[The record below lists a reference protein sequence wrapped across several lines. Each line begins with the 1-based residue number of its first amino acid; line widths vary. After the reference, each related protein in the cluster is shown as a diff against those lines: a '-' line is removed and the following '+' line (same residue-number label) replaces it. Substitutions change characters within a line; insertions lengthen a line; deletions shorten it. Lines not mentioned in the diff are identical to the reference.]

1 MLLPETRRPT
11 DPLHQVLTNILDQQS
26 LECWFQPIVDF
37 PSRTIL
43 GYEALARGPQHSSLH
58 MPSALFACAHDSNQ
72 LQRLEELCIATAC
85 AQFLKLELPGK
96 LFINISAAD
105 IYQLDRPHSI
115 IGTTLA
121 NYAEQINIVLEVS
134 EKAPLN
140 DYKRIRE
147 ISNYCHKIGL
157 QLAIDDLGSG
167 YSGLRTWAELHPDYV
182 KIDMHFVRDIHK
194 DSVKREFVRSICE
207 IARGMNCHLIAE
219 GIEHPLELETLRNL
233 GLKLGQGFLLHPP
246 SSYPQKKLSGLAKQ
260 LGTSNSISTRRQNTR
275 PADTVAA
282 IVQSAQSLPPEI
294 VAEDVNDFFI
304 RNPSVSSV
312 PIVENEKPVGLI
324 SRSQILEIF
333 SGRFSHQL
341 YGRQPVTNLMNRQ
354 PIIVDAD
361 TRLEEVSQ
369 RITEEQHAD
378 LSNDFI
384 VTRNGKYIGVGKVN
398 DLLRRITEY
407 QMRYARY
414 SNPLTLL
421 PGNVPIY
428 EWIDQLLDQREHFRL
443 AYIDLNNF
451 KPFNDTYGYSRG
463 DEVLAT
469 MADILVAATDP
480 DTDLVGHVGGDDFVI
495 LFRSPD
501 WRHRCEEIFNRF
513 DHEKRRFYDS
523 PDLQE
528 GGIWCEDRQGN
539 NNFFGLLTLAMGV
552 VVPDPDRCQ
561 SHHDVAQMATEAKH
575 QAKMRGKNQNYT
587 FLSRRRGPSEYRF
600 KSMVRDQSNSRRAI

>member
-1 MLLPETRRPT
+1 MPLSEERHSAEN
-11 DPLHQVLTNILDQQS
+11 LHQALTDILS
-26 LECWFQPIVDF
+26 NKTLECWFQPIVDF
-37 PSRTIL
+37 PNRTIL
-43 GYEALARGPQHSSLH
+43 GYEALARGPHKSPLH
-58 MPSALFACAHDSNQ
+58 TPAALFRCATQSNQ
-72 LQRLEELCIATAC
+72 LQQLEELCIDTAC
-85 AQFLKLELPGK
+85 RQFLHLELPGK

-105 IYQLDRPHSI
+105 IYKLDKPDSI

-121 NYAEQINIVLEVS
+121 NYAERISIVLEVS
-134 EKAPLN
+134 EKDPLT
-140 DYKRIRE
+140 DYPRIRE

-194 DSVKREFVRSICE
+194 DSVKREFIRSICE

-246 SSYPQKKLSGLAKQ
+246 SGYPQKKLSELGKQ
-260 LGTSNSISTRRQNTR
+260 LGTSNSINTRRQNTR

-294 VAEDVNDFFI
+294 AAEDINDFFI

-312 PIVENEKPVGLI
+312 PIVENKKPVGLI
-324 SRSQILEIF
+324 SRSQILELF

-341 YGRQPVTNLMNRQ
+341 YGRQFAANLMNRN
-354 PIIVDAD
+354 PVIVDGEA
-361 TRLEEVSQ
+361 RLDEVSQ

-384 VTRNGKYIGVGKVN
+384 ITRNNNYIGVGKVN
-398 DLLRRITEY
+398 DLLRRITDY
-407 QMRYARY
+407 QIRYARY

-428 EWIDQLLDQREHFRL
+428 EWIDQLLDQREFFRL

-469 MADILVAATDP
+469 LADILVAATDP
-480 DTDLVGHVGGDDFVI
+480 DDDLVGHVGGDDFVI

-501 WRHRCEEIFNRF
+501 WRKRCEQIFTRF
-513 DHEKRRFYDS
+513 DHEKKCFYDT
-523 PDLQE
+523 PDLKE

-552 VVPDPDRCQ
+552 IVPDPARCQ
-561 SHHDVAQMATEAKH
+561 SHHDVAQMATDAKQ
-575 QAKMRGKNQNYT
+575 QAKIRGKNQNYT
-587 FLSRRRGPSEYRF
+587 FLSRRRGPSESRF
-600 KSMVRDQSNSRRAI
+600 KHHSAIRKAI